1 MTTSDLERSGPA
13 ALADRHG
20 LTPIG
25 QQPALRTY
33 MASLWERRYFMITFA
48 RSRIA
53 AENAESRLGQLWQVL
68 NPLLNAA
75 VYYLV
80 FGVILGANKNI
91 DNYIAFL
98 ITGVFIFAFTQ
109 RTIMSGSRSISGNLG
124 LVRALHFPRAVLPFA
139 KVIEELIK
147 TGTSLIVLAVIV
159 LGTGEPLTGQ
169 WLLLAPVILLQLM
182 FSAGLA
188 LIFARLTADVRDIAQ
203 FLPFALRIWM
213 YLSGVMYSIRLFVED
228 RDISPVIEWVLIGNP
243 AAVYIELA
251 RDALMATDQTN
262 APIWTWY
269 LAIGWAVVML
279 PLGFLFF
286 WRAEARYGRG

>member
-1 MTTSDLERSGPA
+1 MTTSDLERSAPA

-33 MASLWERRYFMITFA
+33 IAALWERRFFMVTFA

-53 AENAESRLGQLWQVL
+53 AENAESRLGQVWQVL

-80 FGVILGANKNI
+80 FGVILGAKKDI
-91 DNYIAFL
+91 DNYTAFL

-109 RTIMSGSRSISGNLG
+109 RTIMSSSRSISGNLG

-139 KVIEELIK
+139 KVIEETVK
-147 TGTSLIVLAVIV
+147 TGTSLVVLAVIV
-159 LGTGEPLTGQ
+159 LATGEPLTWR
-169 WLLLAPVILLQLM
+169 WLLIAPLILLQLM
-182 FSAGLA
+182 FSAGVGLV
-188 LIFARLTADVRDIAQ
+188 FARLTVDVRDIAQ

-213 YLSGVMYSIRLFVED
+213 YLSGVMYSITVFAET
-228 RDISPVIEWVLIGNP
+228 RDAHPFIEWALRVNP
-243 AAVYIELA
+243 AAVYIEIT
-251 RDALMATDQTN
+251 RSCLMAGPQTQV
-262 APIWTWY
+262 PLWTWA
-269 LAIGWAVVML
+269 LAVAWAVVL
-279 PLGFLFF
+279 FPIGFIFF
-286 WRAEARYGRG
+286 WRAESRYGRG